1 MPGYEAVL
9 LLDPAQCRVRPGPA
23 FSGFM
28 GEPVNLL
35 WMMLLTGD
43 EYRMAKEGGGESLL
57 ERKGDDPAS
66 WNLV

>member
-1 MPGYEAVL
+1 
-9 LLDPAQCRVRPGPA
+9 
-23 FSGFM
+23 M

-35 WMMLLTGD
+35 WMMLLTGN
-43 EYRMAKEGGGESLL
+43 EYRTVKEGGGESLL